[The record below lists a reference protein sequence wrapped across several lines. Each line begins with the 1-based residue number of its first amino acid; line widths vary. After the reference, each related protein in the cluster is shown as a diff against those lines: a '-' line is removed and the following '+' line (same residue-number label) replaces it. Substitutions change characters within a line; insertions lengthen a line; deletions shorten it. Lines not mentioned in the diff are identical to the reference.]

1 METGQKL
8 VDAYARLVIGVAVN
22 IQPGQP
28 LMINGYLD
36 TADLVRALTSAAYDA
51 GASYVDVRYI
61 DDHVR
66 RILIE
71 QAPEEALG
79 YSPPWM
85 IERLQ
90 TISDGDGAALLLA
103 TEPAP
108 GFFDGVDG
116 ARIGKAQTVAYN
128 EEWMRRQ
135 AARRLAWGIVGA
147 PTPAWAEHVFGEPDV
162 DRLWEAVGKAV
173 RLDEPDP
180 IESWRAHTARLGE
193 RARLL
198 TERRFDA
205 IHFRGPGTD
214 LKVGLLPIAKWS
226 GGASTTA
233 WGQTY
238 VANVPT
244 EEVFTTP
251 DWRRTEGT
259 VRSTRPLVLL
269 GTVVEGLKLTFEA
282 GGATEVRATKGEDVI
297 RQQVHQDERARF
309 LGEVALVDGDSRVGK
324 SGITFFTTLFD
335 ENATCHVALGA
346 GFLTSIAPD
355 AGVTE
360 ETMIDRPGRGCHR
373 GDHDRTGREPLA
385 DPHRLHDR
393 RPRGRRRR
401 DHCGRHGRAGVA
413 RRRVGTHLRTSV
425 QNEALSRRARA
436 AQHDRGVLGRPDSA
450 AIEAPC
456 VLALTPPSAPRR
468 RRVIP
473 N

>member
-8 VDAYARLVIGVAVN
+8 VEAYARLVIGVAVN

-28 LMINGYLD
+28 LMINGHLEN
-36 TADLVRALTSAAYDA
+36 ADLLRALTSAAYDA
-51 GASYVDVRYI
+51 GASYVDVRYL
-61 DDHVR
+61 DNHLR

-71 QAPEEALG
+71 KAPDEALA

-85 IERLQ
+85 MKRLG

-103 TEPAP
+103 TEPEP
-108 GFFDGVDG
+108 GFFDGLDG
-116 ARIGKAQTVAYN
+116 TRIGKAQTVTYN

-135 AARRLAWGIVGA
+135 AARKLAWAIVGG

-162 DRLWEAVGKAV
+162 DRLWQAVGKAV

-198 TERRFDA
+198 TERRFEA
-205 IHFRGPGTD
+205 IQFTGPGTD
-214 LKVGLLPIAKWS
+214 LRVGLLPFADWK
-226 GGASTTA
+226 GGGSTTA
-233 WGQTY
+233 WGQDY

-269 GTVVEGLKLTFEA
+269 GTVVDGLELTFEA
-282 GGATEVRATKGEDVI
+282 GGATEIRATKGEDVI
-297 RQQVHQDERARF
+297 RQQIRQDEQARF

-335 ENATCHVALGA
+335 ENATCHVALGN
-346 GFLTSIAPD
+346 GFLTSMAPD

-360 ETMIDRPGRGCHR
+360 ETMI
-373 GDHDRTGREPLA
+373 E
-385 DPHRLHDR
+385 
-393 RPRGRRRR
+393 
-401 DHCGRHGRAGVA
+401 
-413 RRRVGTHLRTSV
+413 
-425 QNEALSRRARA
+425 
-436 AQHDRGVLGRPDSA
+436 RGVNLSQIHTDFMVGGPEVDVD
-450 AIEAPC
+450 AITADGTAVP
-456 VLALTPPSAPRR
+456 VLRDDEWVLT
-468 RRVIP
+468 
-473 N
+473 